1 MTIGRLLQGRLPYS
15 YVGPSVPT
23 SVYNRAIR
31 LLEINLNAF
40 NPVNTPAFTSANRD
54 LFQFTS
60 GDVIWNLTENVLQ
73 MWDGYKWVNITTP
86 EPNKGLQAQGEIGT
100 VQIILDG
107 SLTVEVGIMP
117 RTAENPIKKTTKGK
131 GANYR
136 PTSKGAGMTEKGVK
150 EYRKKESR

>member
-1 MTIGRLLQGRLPYS
+1 MTIRRLLQGRLPYS

-23 SVYNRAIR
+23 SVYNKAIR

-107 SLTVEVGIMP
+107 SLTVEVG
-117 RTAENPIKKTTKGK
+117 
-131 GANYR
+131 
-136 PTSKGAGMTEKGVK
+136 
-150 EYRKKESR
+150 